1 MTLHDARRA
10 RRTLPFEALGD
21 TSFPL
26 FRSILGADRTSLAR
40 GENAS
45 IIVESTKSSSGPNGR
60 ESKPML
66 HDLVEQYGPAIVFA
80 NVLAAS
86 IGLPVPAM
94 PSLVLFG
101 AMAAMHP
108 GSIGVQVLPVL
119 VLAVFATLIG
129 DSAWFAAGR
138 IYGGN
143 TLKTLCKLS
152 LSRDTCVKKTER
164 FFGRWGV
171 RVLAVAKFVPGLS
184 IVSIPM
190 AGAMGTPYRTFLAYD
205 SIGATLWSGLGLVL
219 GVVFAQQIDMLFAG
233 ASRLGKMTAVVVA
246 VLLAIYCAYRWYR
259 RRQLIRKLATA
270 RMDVDELYNLML
282 DKRSPVLFDI
292 RSHEKRKLDPFV
304 IPGSVFA
311 DERQLNEIVSK
322 YPHDQKLVI
331 YCSCPNE
338 VSAAWMAKQLTEA
351 GFSDVLPLRGGLDAW
366 RDAGRHLEPLA
377 EEPEPT
383 VAVGITP
390 KTV

>member
-1 MTLHDARRA
+1 
-10 RRTLPFEALGD
+10 
-21 TSFPL
+21 
-26 FRSILGADRTSLAR
+26 
-40 GENAS
+40 
-45 IIVESTKSSSGPNGR
+45 
-60 ESKPML
+60 
-66 HDLVEQYGPAIVFA
+66 
-80 NVLAAS
+80 
-86 IGLPVPAM
+86 
-94 PSLVLFG
+94 
-101 AMAAMHP
+101 MAAMHP
-108 GSIGVQVLPVL
+108 GSIGAQVLPVL
-119 VLAVFATLIG
+119 VLSVFATLIG

-190 AGAMGTPYRTFLAYD
+190 AGAMGTPYRAFLAYD
-205 SIGATLWSGLGLVL
+205 SIGATLWSGVGLIL
-219 GVVFAQQIDMLFAG
+219 GVVFSQQIDMLFAG
-233 ASRLGKMTAVVVA
+233 ASRLGKLTAVVVV
-246 VLLAIYCAYRWYR
+246 VLLAIYCTYRWYR
-259 RRQLIRKLATA
+259 RRQLIKKLATA
-270 RMDVDELYNLML
+270 RMEVDDLYNLML
-282 DKRSPVLFDI
+282 DKRTPVLFDI
-292 RSHEKRKLDPFV
+292 RSQEKRTLDPFV

-311 DERQLNEIVSK
+311 DERQLDEIIGK

-366 RDAGRHLEPLA
+366 RDAGKQLEPLA
-377 EEPEPT
+377 DEPEP
-383 VAVGITP
+383 ALAPGITP

>member
-1 MTLHDARRA
+1 
-10 RRTLPFEALGD
+10 
-21 TSFPL
+21 
-26 FRSILGADRTSLAR
+26 
-40 GENAS
+40 
-45 IIVESTKSSSGPNGR
+45 
-60 ESKPML
+60 ML

-94 PSLVLFG
+94 PCLVLFG

-119 VLAVFATLIG
+119 VLAVLATLIG

-259 RRQLIRKLATA
+259 RRQLIRRLATA
-270 RMDVDELYNLML
+270 RMDVDELYKLML

-292 RSHEKRKLDPFV
+292 RSQEKRKLDPFV

-311 DERQLNEIVSK
+311 DERQLNEIVTK

>member
-1 MTLHDARRA
+1 M
-10 RRTLPFEALGD
+10 
-21 TSFPL
+21 
-26 FRSILGADRTSLAR
+26 
-40 GENAS
+40 
-45 IIVESTKSSSGPNGR
+45 
-60 ESKPML
+60 
-66 HDLVEQYGPAIVFA
+66 
-80 NVLAAS
+80 
-86 IGLPVPAM
+86 
-94 PSLVLFG
+94 
-101 AMAAMHP
+101 
-108 GSIGVQVLPVL
+108 
-119 VLAVFATLIG
+119 
-129 DSAWFAAGR
+129 
-138 IYGGN
+138 
-143 TLKTLCKLS
+143 
-152 LSRDTCVKKTER
+152 
-164 FFGRWGV
+164 

-233 ASRLGKMTAVVVA
+233 ASRLGKLTAVVVV
-246 VLLAIYCAYRWYR
+246 VLLAVYCTYRWYR
-259 RRQLIRKLATA
+259 RRQLIKKLATA

-292 RSHEKRKLDPFV
+292 RSQEKRALDPFV

-311 DERQLNEIVSK
+311 DERQLEEIVAK
-322 YPHDQKLVI
+322 YPRDQKLVI

-351 GFSDVLPLRGGLDAW
+351 GFQDVIPLRGGLDAW
-366 RDAGRHLEPLA
+366 RDAGRQLEPLA
-377 EEPEPT
+377 EELAPA

>member
-1 MTLHDARRA
+1 
-10 RRTLPFEALGD
+10 
-21 TSFPL
+21 
-26 FRSILGADRTSLAR
+26 
-40 GENAS
+40 
-45 IIVESTKSSSGPNGR
+45 
-60 ESKPML
+60 ML

-94 PSLVLFG
+94 PCLVLFG

-108 GSIGVQVLPVL
+108 GSIGAQVLPVL
-119 VLAVFATLIG
+119 VLSVLATLIG

-190 AGAMGTPYRTFLAYD
+190 AGAMGTPYRAFLAYD
-205 SIGATLWSGLGLVL
+205 SIGATLWSALGLVL
-219 GVVFAQQIDMLFAG
+219 GVVFSQQIDMLFAG
-233 ASRLGKMTAVVVA
+233 ASRLGKLTAVVVA

-259 RRQLIRKLATA
+259 RRQLIKKLATA
-270 RMDVDELYNLML
+270 RMEVDDLYNLML
-282 DKRSPVLFDI
+282 DKRTPVLFDI
-292 RSHEKRKLDPFV
+292 RSQEKRTLDPFV

-311 DERQLNEIVSK
+311 DERQLDEIIGK

-366 RDAGRHLEPLA
+366 RDAGKQLEPLA

-383 VAVGITP
+383 LAHGITP

>member
-1 MTLHDARRA
+1 
-10 RRTLPFEALGD
+10 
-21 TSFPL
+21 
-26 FRSILGADRTSLAR
+26 
-40 GENAS
+40 
-45 IIVESTKSSSGPNGR
+45 
-60 ESKPML
+60 ML